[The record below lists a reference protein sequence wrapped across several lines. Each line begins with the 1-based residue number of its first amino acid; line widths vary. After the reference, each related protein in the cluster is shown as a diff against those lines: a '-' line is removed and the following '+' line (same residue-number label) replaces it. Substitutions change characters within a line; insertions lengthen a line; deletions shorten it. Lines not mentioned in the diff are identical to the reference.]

1 MMSAAMEQEMDPQKA
16 NPPLALI
23 KDIQRKADGTF
34 IVDCNGYP
42 FHATAQETPVI
53 HAQILDMLEAG
64 EPCSE
69 FVEPTLSEAD
79 LQAAERSWRDAELE
93 RWLWL
98 RERHRDQQEIQLD
111 TTLSNEHFSEL
122 LTYFQALRDW
132 PQSSLFP
139 ASEQRPQRP
148 VWLSEHL
155 A

>member
-1 MMSAAMEQEMDPQKA
+1 MMNAATEQEMDPQKA
-16 NPPLALI
+16 SPPLALI

-34 IVDCNGYP
+34 IVNCNGYP
-42 FHATAQETPVI
+42 FHATAQDTPAI

-69 FVEPTLSEAD
+69 FVEPMLTETD
-79 LQAAERSWRDAELE
+79 LQAAERGWRDAELE

-98 RERHRDQQEIQLD
+98 RERHRDQQEIPLE
-111 TTLSNEHFSEL
+111 TTLGSERFSEL
-122 LTYFQALRDW
+122 LIYFQALRDW

-148 VWLSEHL
+148 VWLIEYVN
-155 A
+155 